1 MAGGAA
7 GVLGAWRGVSL
18 DVRET
23 TGWEAAHR
31 RAAGVPRPDRGP
43 VRRGLLL
50 SLDRGRLHRGRRQG
64 ALRPLHQ
71 GDRGAGVRRPDPQRA
86 GAVGAGRHGPA
97 LLRHRGSHHAS
108 GNPLPAVRPDRLGGG
123 GGLGRPVP
131 DLAARRLPGAPRRPA
146 RPGPRRPGL
155 DPRPAAR
162 RAARRAQRGRRR
174 MTSAHAPVLLNEV
187 VDALQPRAGQTVVDG
202 TFGAG
207 GYSRALLATGA
218 RVIAFDRDP
227 TARRFAQ
234 GLPAERFRLVERRFS
249 ELDAETG
256 EGAVD
261 AVVFDIG
268 VSSMQL
274 DEAERGFSFM
284 RDGPLDMRM
293 AADGPTA
300 ADLVNEAEPA
310 ELARILF
317 VYGEERESRRIARA
331 IARRREEQ
339 PFTRTLE
346 LAEFI
351 EKALGGRRGAKV
363 HPATRSF
370 QAIRIAVNEELSE
383 LEAGLAAAER
393 ALKTGGRLCV
403 VTFHSLEDRIV
414 KTFFA
419 VRAGKTPAGS
429 RHAPPVEAAAAPS
442 FQLLFN
448 GAQAPSAAEL
458 AANPRARSAK
468 LRAAVR
474 TDAPVWRAAA

>member
-1 MAGGAA
+1 M
-7 GVLGAWRGVSL
+7 
-18 DVRET
+18 T
-23 TGWEAAHR
+23 
-31 RAAGVPRPDRGP
+31 
-43 VRRGLLL
+43 
-50 SLDRGRLHRGRRQG
+50 
-64 ALRPLHQ
+64 
-71 GDRGAGVRRPDPQRA
+71 
-86 GAVGAGRHGPA
+86 
-97 LLRHRGSHHAS
+97 
-108 GNPLPAVRPDRLGGG
+108 
-123 GGLGRPVP
+123 
-131 DLAARRLPGAPRRPA
+131 AP
-146 RPGPRRPGL
+146 
-155 DPRPAAR
+155 
-162 RAARRAQRGRRR
+162 
-174 MTSAHAPVLLNEV
+174 HAPVMLDEV

-207 GYSRALLATGA
+207 GYTRGILATGA
-218 RVIAFDRDP
+218 SVIAFDRDP
-227 TARRFAQ
+227 TARRFAAD
-234 GLPAERFRLVERRFS
+234 LPADRFRLVERRFS
-249 ELDAETG
+249 ELADETG
-256 EGAVD
+256 EGSVD

-293 AADGPTA
+293 AASGPTA
-300 ADLVNEAEPA
+300 ADLVNEAEPGD
-310 ELARILF
+310 LARILF

-331 IARRREEQ
+331 IAKRRDEQ

-351 EKALGGRRGAKV
+351 EKTLGGRRGAKV

-414 KTFFA
+414 KTFFS

-429 RHAPPVEAAAAPS
+429 RHAPPVAAGAAPS

-448 GAQAPSAAEL
+448 GAETPSAAEL